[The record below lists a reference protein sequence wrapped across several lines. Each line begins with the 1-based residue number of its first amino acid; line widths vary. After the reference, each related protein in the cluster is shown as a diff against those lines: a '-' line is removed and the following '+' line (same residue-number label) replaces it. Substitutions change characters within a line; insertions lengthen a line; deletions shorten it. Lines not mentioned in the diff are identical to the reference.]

1 MSPNF
6 SPKRSSTIAIHEIV
20 PQLTNVRDHAMT
32 AKEKVALLS
41 LLDDPSPAVR
51 GELLKIL
58 NSMGS
63 YGLEILNEAA
73 KSSNRL
79 LGWHAGVYLSKLRS
93 VDLAQELRKFIRSGN
108 YELETGWMMISRVAY
123 PNLEIGSI
131 CNQLDSYA
139 SRCKEL
145 IIKPAS
151 SRDQCAVIN
160 RVLFHEAGF
169 RGNSE
174 QYTDPDNSF
183 INAVLRSKKG
193 LPITLSVLYLLIA
206 ERLGLEIAPI
216 NAPGH
221 FVVGCFEET
230 APFYIDPFEHG
241 KFLTAGH
248 MLKRIESSNIAPNLS
263 YLAPATIHETLSRI
277 CRNLVFHY
285 TESGKGSMAAL
296 FSDMLEEFKE
306 AYEKQL

>member
-1 MSPNF
+1 
-6 SPKRSSTIAIHEIV
+6 
-20 PQLTNVRDHAMT
+20 MT

-51 GELLKIL
+51 KKLLTIL
-58 NSMGS
+58 NSMGP
-63 YGLEILNEAA
+63 YGLEILSEAT

-79 LGWHAGVYLSKLRS
+79 LGWHAGTYLSELRS
-93 VDLAQELRKFIRSGN
+93 VDPAQELREFIRSGN
-108 YELETGWMMISRVAY
+108 YELETGWMMISRVAH
-123 PNLEIGSI
+123 PALEIGSI

-139 SRCKEL
+139 NRCKEL
-145 IIKPAS
+145 TIKPS
-151 SRDQCAVIN
+151 TFRDQCSVIN

-174 QYTDPDNSF
+174 EYTDPNNSF
-183 INAVLRSKKG
+183 INVVLQSKKG
-193 LPITLSVLYLLIA
+193 IPITLSILYLLIA
-206 ERLGLEIAPI
+206 ERLGLKIAPI

-248 MLKRIESSNIAPNLS
+248 MLKRIETSNLVPNLS
-263 YLAPATIHETLSRI
+263 YLAPATTHETLSRI

-285 TESGKGSMAAL
+285 TKSGKESMAAI
-296 FSDMLEEFKE
+296 FSDMLKEFKD
-306 AYEKQL
+306 AYEKQH